1 MVRRRLQDAMTTA
14 VPLVY
19 YPQYCFHL
27 SPTINAWCPLRA
39 IDIAGLVSR
48 PGFEDINVFFCLN
61 HPIQWVRIV
70 GVVVA
75 IDHYYGHQVYTI
87 DDSTGQC
94 IECTLPVPVTKND
107 QINRRATTE
116 AKGSGSTTLA
126 SKTLNAANA
135 AETRTIDTLSVA
147 PLPSNVDIGM
157 VLYIKG
163 SVKEFRGQKQI
174 TIQKAKQVLSTT
186 QEVLFWDKIREFR
199 RDTLSQP
206 WVLKDREI
214 RRCRKLQQ
222 SEAPEL
228 EEKKKRKKAT
238 VHADGSED
246 GGTGKT
252 HASESRPR
260 SRNNAGGSSV
270 TAAKAQRTARVEN
283 LRSRIG
289 SRDKYDALGL

>member
-1 MVRRRLQDAMTTA
+1 MTTA
-14 VPLVY
+14 GPLVY

-48 PGFEDINVFFCLN
+48 AGFEDINVFFCLN

-75 IDHYYGHQVYTI
+75 IDHYYGHQVYTV

-94 IECTLPVPVTKND
+94 IECTLRVPVTKNG
-107 QINRRATTE
+107 QINRRDTTE
-116 AKGSGSTTLA
+116 AKASEPTTLA
-126 SKTLNAANA
+126 SKTLNAANT
-135 AETRTIDTLSVA
+135 AETRTINAVSVA
-147 PLPSNVDIGM
+147 PLPMDVDIGM
-157 VLYIKG
+157 VLEIKG

-174 TIQKAKQVLSTT
+174 QIHTAKEVLSTT

-199 RDTLSQP
+199 RNKLSQP

-228 EEKKKRKKAT
+228 DEKRKKKKA
-238 VHADGSED
+238 VIYADGPEE

-252 HASESRPR
+252 HAPR
-260 SRNNAGGSSV
+260 NSVGGTSV
-270 TAAKAQRTARVEN
+270 KAAKAARVES
-283 LRSRIG
+283 LSARIG
-289 SRDKYDALGL
+289 NKDKYDALGL